1 MWNLDYD
8 TNEFIY
14 ETRDRL
20 TDVENRLTVAKGRG
34 GRAGGR
40 ERESGVWGEW
50 RQTITYRTDEN
61 QGPAYSTGN

>member
-20 TDVENRLTVAKGRG
+20 TDVEIRLTVVKGG
-34 GRAGGR
+34 GGGVG
-40 ERESGVWGEW
+40 GVGANDY
-50 RQTITYRTDEN
+50 I
-61 QGPAYSTGN
+61 